1 MIYTF
6 YSYKGGVG
14 RSMALANVAELFYQA
29 GLKVL
34 MVDWDLEAPGLER
47 FFPVDHEIFCTKL
60 GLMDMLLSYKQQM
73 TEELNFSDKNTHQ
86 EKKILP
92 FDKPNQFLF
101 DIYPNIRSEGKLWL
115 LSAGKRSNENFNQ
128 YANHVRTF
136 DWGDFYQNWE
146 GELYFEW
153 LRQQFEEIADVVLI
167 DSRTGVTEMG
177 GVCTYQLADVLVMLC
192 SASQQSLEGT
202 YKMVLDFK
210 RPEVAE
216 IRRRPLDVI
225 VVPARVEDAES
236 DYLDEFQKEFI
247 KLFSKYTPSIIGL
260 QPDSLWQLSIPYVP
274 RYAYK
279 EVLAIP
285 EQGKAHAQKLV
296 ETFKKLKDTLSLFMP
311 EKKKN
316 FFAYDN
322 AWVGRE
328 ELLKDLSDRIR
339 SSCRLLVLIGITGV
353 GKTSLGERL
362 AVELQEWFNNDWRY
376 FHQENFDDEQQS
388 SDFANVAARWLQK
401 WNQPVNPEERNDPQ
415 RLLRRL
421 VQYLCENR
429 YLVQMDSLE
438 NILQGD
444 EEEGWSNFK
453 DEWWLKFFHSCLGAA
468 SCASCFILTSQDLPG
483 QIDVLGTRYPNF
495 WHCTLLGGL
504 EKSEQIALFEK
515 TELDTSLDS
524 ESRVYLERIGEAYE
538 GHPLALRVIT
548 GEIKNKPFEG
558 NVLAYW
564 NKYSS
569 EVEEI
574 EKAIAEAQAGK
585 SVGSDDKFQLDRF
598 TKTLRRNVRSRLNKT
613 FNRLK
618 RDSKWAYILLCE
630 ASIYRCP
637 VSEDF
642 WLSHLEDW
650 ERSKDEQEK
659 AIDSLRSY
667 NLIEEVIYDNQVLIR
682 QHNLIRSLA
691 LEHLKHLED
700 CQ

>member
-34 MVDWDLEAPGLER
+34 MIDWDLEAPGLER
-47 FFPVDHEIFCTKL
+47 FFPINHEAVLAKDGII
-60 GLMDMLLSYKQQM
+60 DLLIKYKQDM
-73 TEELNFSDKNTHQ
+73 AQ
-86 EKKILP
+86 EISFGKDQGFLP
-92 FDKPNQFLF
+92 FQTPKDLIF
-101 DIYPNIRSEGKLWL
+101 DIYKDPSAKGKLWL
-115 LSAGKRSNENFNQ
+115 LTAGKRSKENFPK
-128 YANHVRTF
+128 YAQSTRAFN
-136 DWGDFYQNWE
+136 WQDFYQNWE

-153 LRQQFEEIADVVLI
+153 LRQQFEEFADVILI

-177 GVCTYQLADVLVMLC
+177 GVCTYQLADVVVMLC
-192 SASQQSLEGT
+192 SASQQSLAGT
-202 YKMVLDFK
+202 CEMVLDFK

-216 IRRRPLDVI
+216 IRHRPLDVI

-247 KLFSKYTPSIIGL
+247 KLFSKYTPSILGL
-260 QPDSLWQLSIPYVP
+260 QPESLWQLSIPYVP

-296 ETFKKLKDTLSLFMP
+296 EAFKKLKDTLSLFMP
-311 EKKKN
+311 EKRRN

-362 AVELQEWFNNDWRY
+362 AVELQDWFNGDWRHFY
-376 FHQENFDDEQQS
+376 QENFDDEQQL
-388 SDFANVAARWLQK
+388 SDFVIVAARWFQK
-401 WNQPVNPEERNDPQ
+401 WGQPVTPEERNDPQ
-415 RLLRRL
+415 RLLERL

-429 YLVQMDSLE
+429 YLVQMDSVE
-438 NILQGD
+438 NILQGN
-444 EEEGWSNFK
+444 EKEGWSNFK
-453 DEWWLKFFHSCLGAA
+453 DEWWLKFFNSYLKAESCE
-468 SCASCFILTSQDLPG
+468 SCFILTSQDLPG
-483 QIDVLGTRYPNF
+483 QIEEVGTKSQNF
-495 WHCTLLGGL
+495 WHCQPLSGL
-504 EKSEQIALFEK
+504 EKPEQMALFKK
-515 TELDTSLDS
+515 TELDVSPDS
-524 ESRVYLERIGEAYE
+524 ESRAYLERIGSAYE
-538 GHPLALRVIT
+538 GHPLALRVIA

-564 NKYSS
+564 KKYGS
-569 EVEEI
+569 EIEEV
-574 EKAIAEAQAGK
+574 EKAIAGSQTGE
-585 SVGSDDKFQLDRF
+585 SIGSDDKFQLDRF
-598 TKTLRRNVRSRLNKT
+598 TKTLRLNVQSRLNKT

-618 RDSKWAYILLCE
+618 GDSKWAYILLCE
-630 ASIYRCP
+630 ASVYRCP
-637 VSEDF
+637 VPEAF
-642 WLSHLEDW
+642 WLSHLEVW
-650 ERSKDEQEK
+650 ERSEDEQKSALEL
-659 AIDSLRSY
+659 LRSF
-667 NLIEEVIYDNQVLIR
+667 NLLEETVDEENQVLLR

-691 LEHLKHLED
+691 LEHLSDLGGGNE
-700 CQ
+700 